1 MRIFFVVVVN
11 FYFYFEGGQFL
22 CLYVFEKATNVK
34 NNFIFP
40 VFISAFPFLRS
51 VRKKDEK
58 MRNWEDR
65 GGGNNDGD
73 DVDLSSFKE
82 SNKKREN
89 IFLLLIV
96 ERFVLFLFFKAAL
109 LVIFAHIGQLSV

>member
-1 MRIFFVVVVN
+1 MR
-11 FYFYFEGGQFL
+11 
-22 CLYVFEKATNVK
+22 
-34 NNFIFP
+34 
-40 VFISAFPFLRS
+40 
-51 VRKKDEK
+51 D
-58 MRNWEDR
+58 WED
-65 GGGNNDGD
+65 GGNNDGD